1 VRTTTPTTEHERDER
16 DEHVC
21 VQTPDGWRA
30 LDHGDAPD
38 HGATPDGAA
47 RWVVLPEPGR
57 LVEAARRYGLG
68 EDVVAALEHRG
79 PSAHPVSPGHPMR
92 ARVDRTP
99 DGELVLTVPTLSYVE
114 QTRDVHTGALTCV
127 VGPHVVL
134 MSELGD
140 AHVLEHAEE
149 KLTTGAMVPDH
160 GVLQVLA
167 AVLLTLVATASDVEI
182 ALGDATADTE
192 RVVFSSDRR
201 TDTVEQIYD
210 LKREIAEVR
219 RALGPVNSVLP
230 ELLTD
235 AEEAPGGGGARPWLR
250 RLQATTDRV
259 DRHLDA
265 HDRLLGDM
273 LSAHLSQVSVR
284 QNEDMRK
291 ISAWAAIAA
300 VPTLIAGIYGM
311 NFHHMPE
318 LTWTYGYPIAL
329 ALMGGVC
336 WLLYRVFRRSGW
348 L

>member
-1 VRTTTPTTEHERDER
+1 
-16 DEHVC
+16 
-21 VQTPDGWRA
+21 
-30 LDHGDAPD
+30 
-38 HGATPDGAA
+38 
-47 RWVVLPEPGR
+47 
-57 LVEAARRYGLG
+57 
-68 EDVVAALEHRG
+68 
-79 PSAHPVSPGHPMR
+79 
-92 ARVDRTP
+92 
-99 DGELVLTVPTLSYVE
+99 VLTVPTLSYVE

-127 VGPHVVL
+127 VGADVVL

>member
-1 VRTTTPTTEHERDER
+1 VETTNRADGPSTGSGYDER
-16 DEHVC
+16 VC
-21 VQTPDGWRA
+21 VQTPDGWRTSA
-30 LDHGDAPD
+30 EGD
-38 HGATPDGAA
+38 GA
-47 RWVVLPEPGR
+47 RWVVVPEPR
-57 LVEAARRYGLG
+57 DLVAAARRYGMG

-79 PSAHPVSPGHPMR
+79 PSSHPDSPGHPMR
-92 ARVDRTP
+92 ARVDRTAG
-99 DGELVLTVPTLSYVE
+99 GEVVITVPTLSYVE

-127 VGPHVVL
+127 VGTRVVL

-149 KLTTGAMVPDH
+149 KLTSGLAVPDD
-160 GVLQVLA
+160 GVQQVLA

-182 ALGDATADTE
+182 ALGDATAETE

-201 TDTVEQIYD
+201 ADPVEQIYD
-210 LKREIAEVR
+210 LKREIAEAR
-219 RALGPVNSVLP
+219 RALGPVTTVLP
-230 ELLTD
+230 DLLAD
-235 AEEAPGGGGARPWLR
+235 AEEAPGGDVARPWLR
-250 RLQATTDRV
+250 RLQVTTDRV
-259 DRHLDA
+259 DRHLDT

-311 NFHHMPE
+311 NFRHMPE
-318 LTWTYGYPIAL
+318 LDWTYGYPAAL
-329 ALMGGVC
+329 VLMGGLC
-336 WLLYRVFRRSGW
+336 LGIYRLFRRSGW